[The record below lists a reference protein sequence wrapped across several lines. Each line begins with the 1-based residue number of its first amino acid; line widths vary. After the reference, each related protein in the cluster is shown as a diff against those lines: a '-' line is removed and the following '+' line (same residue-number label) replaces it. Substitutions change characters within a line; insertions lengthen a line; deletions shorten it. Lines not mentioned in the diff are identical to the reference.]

1 MPDIY
6 FKCEC
11 GKSLAVDEAGI
22 GQTVLCVD
30 CQQPVEVPEPEI
42 EFDCDGC
49 GMMLRAPGSVGGDRI
64 KCALCG
70 HRMTAPDAG
79 ADACRPGLHSGG
91 VRQGV
96 EQVNVEERS
105 DAKRCMDALMR
116 KRMEFQV
123 RRKPLPEPALSG
135 RLFRLALAVVALI
148 VAGELIR
155 VLVQDRRTD
164 SEEYRVEAPG
174 VETPGVEAE
183 ADKSPDMTMAREVAD
198 EVPSLEMFETDA
210 APIWKPETISETDL
224 VQETTGK
231 ESLIVTGDST
241 PCDDGLVH
249 KQTYMD
255 GDMELSKTHGRNIRE
270 LLDDFSKLSVL
281 LNYKTGWKQ
290 SKEFLDLLESSL
302 EQINQY
308 TITHSGENLDAS
320 YWTTSYRV
328 VYGHA
333 IRTARNYKEAENI
346 LRRGW
351 ELLENAESSNPRA
364 VPRAKLGMGVSMA
377 QNWVAKNPMETAMLL
392 DELEGMRQEMGD
404 DKVGDIWRLNAPFL
418 QTRFME
424 HAGNVPEEKRE
435 AFVNHHKERQKQ
447 YLLDDSI
454 RMGLRAGMLRGW
466 IVFLDEHGDLT
477 DALPVI
483 REWERRYGGE
493 IPEMNYYFARLWVE
507 LFGEGD
513 WENASKTVRLATR
526 AAQAQGHSKIF
537 DWKNYDALIQLY
549 YDLQP
554 LPGCELKRQRTLRQK
569 KSGNEEMKLTRYSG
583 KTR

>member
-22 GQTVLCVD
+22 GRTVCCVD
-30 CQQPVEVPEPEI
+30 CAKRVTIPEPEV
-42 EFDCDGC
+42 EFDCEGC
-49 GMMLRAPGSVGGDRI
+49 GETLLAPHSVAGDLI
-64 KCALCG
+64 KCASCG
-70 HRMTAPDAG
+70 HRMTVPDAD
-79 ADACRPGLHSGG
+79 ADACRPGFHAGG
-91 VRQGV
+91 IKRVV
-96 EQVNVEERS
+96 EQENAEDVSNPQCVINS
-105 DAKRCMDALMR
+105 LMR
-116 KRMEFQV
+116 KRTEFQV

-135 RLFRLALAVVALI
+135 RLFRLALAVVALV
-148 VAGELIR
+148 VAGELIH
-155 VLVQDRRTD
+155 VLVHDRRTD

-174 VETPGVEAE
+174 VEAPGVEAE
-183 ADKSPDMTMAREVAD
+183 ADKSPDMTRAREVAD
-198 EVPSLEMFETDA
+198 KVPPLETFETDA
-210 APIWKPETISETDL
+210 APIREPETVSETCL
-224 VQETTGK
+224 VQETTGI
-231 ESLIVTGDST
+231 ESAVVTGDST
-241 PCDDGLVH
+241 PFDDRLVH
-249 KQTYMD
+249 KQAYMD
-255 GDMELSKTHGRNIRE
+255 GDIELPKEQEWNIRE

-281 LNYKTGWKQ
+281 LDYKTGWKQ

-308 TITHSGENLDAS
+308 TMTHSGENLDAS

-333 IRTARNYKEAENI
+333 IRTARNYEEAENI

-364 VPRAKLGMGVSMA
+364 VPRAKLGLGVSMA

-392 DELEGMRQEMGD
+392 DELEGMMQEMGD

-424 HAGNVPEEKRE
+424 HACNVPEEKRE
-435 AFVNHHKERQKQ
+435 AFVNHHKERQEK
-447 YLLDDSI
+447 YLMDDSI

-466 IVFLDEHGDLT
+466 IVFLDEHGELA

-493 IPEMNYYFARLWVE
+493 IPEMNYCFARLWVE

-513 WENASKTVRLATR
+513 WENASETVRLATR
-526 AAQAQGHSKIF
+526 VAQAQGHSKIF
-537 DWKNYDALIQLY
+537 DWKNYDALIHLY

-569 KSGNEEMKLTRYSG
+569 ELGNEMKLTRYSG